1 LAVIQTNIE
10 EEQQEPDSQ
19 FYAKLK
25 GSRDKTR
32 RQRPRRLK
40 IAFDFIM
47 DLSSKSK
54 SLEEQAR
61 AFVTMTKNNPEWSQN
76 NLIRFLSFQRAR
88 EGKSKKGYQMQLFPT
103 ITGH

>member
-47 DLSSKSK
+47 DLSSKSI
-54 SLEEQAR
+54 EEQAR
-61 AFVTMTKNNPEWSQN
+61 AFVTMTKN
-76 NLIRFLSFQRAR
+76 
-88 EGKSKKGYQMQLFPT
+88 KK
-103 ITGH
+103 